1 MDVHPPSE
9 PMSTVV
15 LRVRMSGAMLCS
27 ANKAVIGQSRPLVA
41 EAITRELIGRKNSR
55 EDIEATRGRTS
66 HPTPLYFVSD
76 SIPSSRNDPRRFLI
90 DGEYAGIYRSPT
102 GIRSSRETNVIMM

>member
-1 MDVHPPSE
+1 
-9 PMSTVV
+9 MSTVV